1 MNSRIV
7 SFLAG
12 ACLLAAG
19 AAFAHHGT
27 AISYDGD
34 KVISVTGTVTKFV
47 WANPHGQLFWDV
59 TEGGKTVAWG
69 GELHS
74 IGLMT
79 RAGWSRNFI
88 KVGDVVTV
96 TGHPSRAGTLYMVVT
111 TIKVNGKEYF
121 RDQPDTAQ
129 GQ

>member
-1 MNSRIV
+1 MNSRTV

-12 ACLLAAG
+12 AALLVAG

-34 KVISVTGTVTKFV
+34 KVLTLTGTVTKFV
-47 WANPHGQLFWDV
+47 WANPHGQLFWEA
-59 TEGGKTVAWG
+59 TEGGKTVTWG

-79 RAGWSRNFI
+79 RAGWSRTFI
-88 KVGDVVTV
+88 KAGDVVAV
-96 TGHPSRAGTLYMVVT
+96 TGHPSRVGTPYMVVT

-121 RDQPDTAQ
+121 RDQPDTAL

>member
-1 MNSRIV
+1 MNVRIV

-12 ACLLAAG
+12 VAMLVAG

-27 AISYDGD
+27 AISYDD
-34 KVISVTGTVTKFV
+34 KITVTRTGAVTKFV
-47 WANPHGQLFWDV
+47 WSNPHGQLFWDV
-59 TEGGKTVAWG
+59 VEDGKTTPWG

-88 KVGDVVTV
+88 KPGDTVSV
-96 TGHPSRAGTLYMVVT
+96 TGHPSRVGTPFMVVT
-111 TIKVNGKEYF
+111 SLKLNGKEYF
-121 RDQPDTAQ
+121 RDIPDNP
-129 GQ
+129 